1 MKEKFYTFKR
11 QVIVCEFGGVTA
23 TSKEE
28 AIEKI
33 KNGDYDDIIDSWI
46 EEILEGTITIE
57 SEDEE

>member
-1 MKEKFYTFKR
+1 MKEKFYTFKK

-33 KNGDYDDIIDSWI
+33 KM
-46 EEILEGTITIE
+46 EIMTIL
-57 SEDEE
+57 